1 MLFVSA
7 ELSRREEVSDIFKII
22 SDGTQKSDPNG
33 NMSLF
38 IPIGNVTKATPEFRL
53 KIIFNH
59 DKHIGDET
67 LFCIGGFNDLNTHIT
82 LKNDKSIPL
91 HILLKS
97 IPASEGMSRPQLFT
111 QVEPNPAAMVTIVT
125 YQARD
130 HNLVSARKATLE
142 SEIRNI
148 IKDGEAGKVFI
159 DDTEGIWFGGLNNPK
174 YGRHFDS
181 TNTNRD
187 AIAYSSHINK
197 VMSSP
202 PKKRIL
208 NQPKW
213 GGGIPATP
221 IDGTPTKKCSSS
233 TAPKS
238 GPTIPVPSVNAIDNH
253 FEMIRVE
260 INNQREINTQFNNR
274 IGSLELTTKQIDF
287 KLDRLLDHME
297 NSSSIHKIQ
306 KTSNVTFQ
314 EPSSLPGHPS
324 FHHKTQ
330 GSSSQC
336 PL

>member
-1 MLFVSA
+1 
-7 ELSRREEVSDIFKII
+7 
-22 SDGTQKSDPNG
+22 
-33 NMSLF
+33 
-38 IPIGNVTKATPEFRL
+38 L

-111 QVEPNPAAMVTIVT
+111 QVKPNPAATVTLVT

-159 DDTEGIWFGGLNNPK
+159 DDTEGIWFGGVNNPK

-202 PKKRIL
+202 PKKT
-208 NQPKW
+208 N
-213 GGGIPATP
+213 
-221 IDGTPTKKCSSS
+221 
-233 TAPKS
+233 
-238 GPTIPVPSVNAIDNH
+238 
-253 FEMIRVE
+253 
-260 INNQREINTQFNNR
+260 
-274 IGSLELTTKQIDF
+274 LESAKVG
-287 KLDRLLDHME
+287 RWH
-297 NSSSIHKIQ
+297 SRHSYR
-306 KTSNVTFQ
+306 
-314 EPSSLPGHPS
+314 
-324 FHHKTQ
+324 
-330 GSSSQC
+330 
-336 PL
+336 